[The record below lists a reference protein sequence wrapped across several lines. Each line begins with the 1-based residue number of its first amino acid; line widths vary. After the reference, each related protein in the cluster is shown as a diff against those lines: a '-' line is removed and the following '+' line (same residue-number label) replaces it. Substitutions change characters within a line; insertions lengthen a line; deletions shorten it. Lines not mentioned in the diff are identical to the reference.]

1 MNQTLA
7 KILYVAGVTTFC
19 TFLAC
24 WAVLAHQENTQSA
37 SRQTATSRMADEE
50 FAKKAAQGGMAEVKL
65 GQLAEE
71 KAQSGEVKKF
81 GERMVEDHTKA
92 NDQLKEVA
100 MKENIN
106 LPSDLDPKDEAKYES
121 LSKLSGPQFD
131 KAYSRAMVKDHAQD
145 IAEFRRE
152 ATNGQKPD
160 LKRFASETLPTLQS
174 HLRQARQMEQAAMRE
189 GMARSSRNSGA
200 TQHR

>member
-1 MNQTLA
+1 MNQSLA
-7 KILYVAGVTTFC
+7 KIVYVAGVTTFC

-37 SRQTATSRMADEE
+37 SRQAKMADEE
-50 FAKKAAQGGMAEVKL
+50 FAKKAAQGSMAEVKL

-71 KAQSGEVKKF
+71 KTQSEEVKKF
-81 GERMVEDHTKA
+81 ARRMVEDHTKA
-92 NDQLKEVA
+92 NDNLKEVA
-100 MKENIN
+100 VKENIN
-106 LPSDLDPKDEAKYES
+106 LPSDLDPKDEAKYDS
-121 LSKLSGPQFD
+121 LSKLSGRQFD
-131 KAYSRAMVKDHAQD
+131 KAYARDMVKDHEQD

-160 LKRFASETLPTLQS
+160 LKRFATETLPTLQS
-174 HLRQARQMEQAAMRE
+174 HLREARQMEQSAMRE
-189 GMARSSRNSGA
+189 GVEKSGRNPGA